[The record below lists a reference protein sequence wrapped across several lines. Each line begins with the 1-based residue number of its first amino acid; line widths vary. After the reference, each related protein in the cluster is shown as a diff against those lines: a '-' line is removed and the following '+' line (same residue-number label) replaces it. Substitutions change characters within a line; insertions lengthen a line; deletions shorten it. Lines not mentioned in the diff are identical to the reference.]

1 MEMTM
6 NAEVPLSMLSTD
18 SRDVRRY
25 AFILKL
31 RPGTEKAYD
40 RAHESVSPELIAL
53 LKRVGISEYSIFRR
67 DLLLFLTLR
76 VRSFELAWREMEN
89 DPAYAGWQKTMGSFF
104 ESVNDLRPGE
114 RFQMMD
120 EVFYLP

>member
-1 MEMTM
+1 MS
-6 NAEVPLSMLSTD
+6 AETPLSTASKD
-18 SRDVRRY
+18 SRNVKRY

-31 RPGTEKAYD
+31 RPGMEKAYD
-40 RAHESVSPELIAL
+40 KVHESVAPELIAS

-76 VRSFELAWREMEN
+76 VGDFERVWQEMEL
-89 DPAYAGWQKTMGSFF
+89 DPAYMAWQKKMEPFF
-104 ESVNDLRPGE
+104 DSVNDLRPGE